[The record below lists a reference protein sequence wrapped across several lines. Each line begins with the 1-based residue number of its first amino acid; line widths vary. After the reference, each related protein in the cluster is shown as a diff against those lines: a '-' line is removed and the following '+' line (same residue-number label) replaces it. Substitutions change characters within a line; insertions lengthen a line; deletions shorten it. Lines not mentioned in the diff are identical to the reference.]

1 MAVAEKHN
9 IQSDIIPGI
18 ASGFCG
24 GMSRTAG
31 LCGAL
36 VGGVMALGMLY
47 GRKSAE
53 DSPKRIYALSER
65 LVRDFEKQLGSRN
78 CSEILGCDISTR
90 EGEAE
95 FKAKNLMK
103 TVCLDATVKATDLVL
118 QVLENKDDIR
128 HSMIESLYCHR

>member
-36 VGGVMALGMLY
+36 VGGIMALGMLY
-47 GRKSAE
+47 GRNSSE
-53 DSPKRIYALSER
+53 DSHKKVYALTER
-65 LVRDFEKQLGSRN
+65 LVRDFENQLGSRN
-78 CSEILGCDISTR
+78 CSDILGCDISTR
-90 EGEAE
+90 EGEAVFE
-95 FKAKNLMK
+95 NKKLMK
-103 TVCLDATVKATDLVL
+103 TVCLDATVKATDLVM
-118 QVLENKDDIR
+118 QVLENQENIR
-128 HSMIESLYCHR
+128 HSLIELKT